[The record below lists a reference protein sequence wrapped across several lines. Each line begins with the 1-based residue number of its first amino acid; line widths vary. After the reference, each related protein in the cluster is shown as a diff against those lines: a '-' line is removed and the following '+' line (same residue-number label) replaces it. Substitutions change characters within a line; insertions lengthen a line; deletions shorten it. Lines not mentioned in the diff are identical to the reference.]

1 MSVPPPPGD
10 PTLAQL
16 EAARATAH
24 HGPSALRPRA
34 GTALCLSGGGFRAAL
49 FHLGA
54 VRRLDELGI
63 LGSLRT
69 ISAVSGGAV
78 LANLLL
84 HPALEWPDP
93 HGRAGRVGGF
103 EELVAAPLR
112 ELTGRNLRTPALL
125 SRMLPSGW
133 GRPDASV
140 GVLADGL
147 ERAVPWWGS
156 DLREHVRTRGPVVLT
171 GATEIGY
178 GVSWVFA
185 DPHSAGPRG
194 RMGDHRLGHC
204 APPPGLRIVDA
215 VAASCAYPPF
225 FAPLQLDGNQLG
237 LVGGAPDPDEPEP
250 VRAAIRRR
258 IQLVDGGVYDN
269 LALEP
274 VWADHAVVLVS
285 DGGAVFRG
293 RPPGSLLSR
302 LWRLLSI
309 TSSGGQTARLRWLRA
324 GFARGTLAGATW
336 SLESPGDLAR
346 LPGPELD
353 ASVLEHYAPEVLGA
367 IHEVR
372 TDLDA
377 FSPGEQMVLE
387 RHGYLVADASVRRHS
402 PQAVR
407 LDAPLRPPHP
417 QVAGPS
423 ELVSALRGSSRVT
436 ALGRR

>member
-1 MSVPPPPGD
+1 VSVPPPPGD

-367 IHEVR
+367 IHAVR